1 VVTVLE
7 DQIVSVCPKPVPKSW
22 YNLLQ
27 NFVVG
32 QFRIF
37 ELDRYGLTITIIEI
51 HGRLISVNARVRDQ
65 NIPAICEFLLADLH
79 SRVVATQSADT
90 G

>member
-1 VVTVLE
+1 MVAILK
-7 DQIVSVCPKPVPKSW
+7 DQIVSVCPKTLPKSW

-32 QFRIF
+32 KFRIF

-65 NIPAICEFLLADLH
+65 NVPAICEFLLADLH
-79 SRVVATQSADT
+79 SRVVAT
-90 G
+90 

>member
-1 VVTVLE
+1 MVTVLQ
-7 DQIVSVCPKPVPKSW
+7 DQIVSVCPKPAPKSW

-27 NFVVG
+27 NFVVR

-37 ELDRYGLTITIIEI
+37 ELDRYGLTITITKI
-51 HGRLISVNARVRDQ
+51 HGRLISINARVRDQ
-65 NIPAICEFLLADLH
+65 NIPAISEFLLADLH
-79 SRVVATQSADT
+79 SCVEAAQSADT